1 MNNFN
6 YFNHQTAIEIRFSG
20 TGGQGL
26 VLASI
31 ILAEALMMDGFNVI
45 TAESHGIEAR
55 GGASSAEII
64 ASKGDIYGLSVTQP
78 DILVVISQQA
88 CDKYYKNIKKDALV
102 IVDSSIVKDMPVFDS
117 KNIYPL
123 PFTKLVK
130 EKLNTVLPTNICF
143 LGALVG
149 ISKIVNTDSIKK
161 AIVDRV
167 PKNSENINL
176 KAFELGFSLAKGEEE
191 N

>member
-1 MNNFN
+1 MNFKEQNK
-6 YFNHQTAIEIRFSG
+6 IEIRFSG

-31 ILAEALMMDGFNVI
+31 ILADALMKDGFNVI

-64 ASKGDIYGLSVTQP
+64 ASKGDIYDLSVTLP
-78 DILVVISQQA
+78 DILVAISQQA

-102 IVDSSIVKDMPVFDS
+102 IIDSSMVKNVPVFNS
-117 KNIYPL
+117 KNVYLL

-130 EKLNTVLPTNICF
+130 EELNTVLPTNICL
-143 LGALVG
+143 LGALVD
-149 ISKIVNTDSIKK
+149 IAIDKIVNIDNIKK
-161 AIVDRV
+161 TILNRV
-167 PKNSENINL
+167 PKNSGNINL
-176 KAFELGFSLAKGEEE
+176 KAFELGFSLANKAEE